1 MKRVL
6 LIPILALFSAVLHGQ
21 TSLKYSL
28 KEGDTFT
35 IKQSAQQLITQEID
49 GAAHEITNT
58 IDGIMEFRVLGE
70 TEDNYSVA
78 VTFKDL
84 NLSMSSSIQGTL
96 MDVKAGDVTSEDPQS
111 KIFNSLLNTPVQII
125 LAKNGDVLEVNGGDS
140 LVAKMAKASGVEDQ
154 FTLNMMK
161 KSLEKEFG
169 SEALSNSYKQMT
181 YIYPDDDK
189 EVGESWENEYSGKLA
204 TKNVWTLDKVTE
216 TETDLSCKAD
226 VVMDLKEPATT
237 MKLTGT
243 QDTQVTADSESGF
256 ILKMTVEGISEG
268 TSTLAQ
274 MGDQEIP
281 TTIKSLITYELIDNL

>member
-1 MKRVL
+1 
-6 LIPILALFSAVLHGQ
+6 I
-21 TSLKYSL
+21 
-28 KEGDTFT
+28 
-35 IKQSAQQLITQEID
+35 
-49 GAAHEITNT
+49 
-58 IDGIMEFRVLGE
+58 
-70 TEDNYSVA
+70 
-78 VTFKDL
+78 
-84 NLSMSSSIQGTL
+84 
-96 MDVKAGDVTSEDPQS
+96 
-111 KIFNSLLNTPVQII
+111 LNTPVQII

-181 YIYPDDDK
+181 YIYPDDEK

-204 TKNVWTLDKVTE
+204 TRNVWTLNKVTE

-256 ILKMTVEGISEG
+256 ILKMKVEGISEG